1 MVRRATA
8 TEELITLDGETRQ
21 LTEENIV
28 ITNGKTP
35 VGLAGVMGGANS
47 EISQETTTVALEAA
61 LFNPLSIRKTS
72 KQFNLRVNL
81 QVDLKKASTKRQL
94 GWLVMWQPR

>member
-1 MVRRATA
+1 
-8 TEELITLDGETRQ
+8 
-21 LTEENIV
+21 
-28 ITNGKTP
+28 
-35 VGLAGVMGGANS
+35 MGGANS

-94 GWLVMWQPR
+94 G

>member
-1 MVRRATA
+1 ILLLFGQPLHAFDYQKLDSKEILVRRATA
-8 TEELITLDGETRQ
+8 AEELITLDGETRQ

-35 VGLAGVMGGANS
+35 VVLAGVMGGANS

-61 LFNPLSIRKTS
+61 LFNPLS
-72 KQFNLRVNL
+72 
-81 QVDLKKASTKRQL
+81 
-94 GWLVMWQPR
+94 

>member
-72 KQFNLRVNL
+72 KQFNLRSESSSRFEKV
-81 QVDLKKASTKRQL
+81 STKRQL
-94 GWLVMWQPR
+94 GWLVMWRPR